1 MRRCLRQIIPAKVKL
16 RKLADQEILKKIQ
29 AEERNKIAGLTMFA
43 CWELPLDL
51 CYRDGL
57 FLTP

>member
-1 MRRCLRQIIPAKVKL
+1 VKL

-29 AEERNKIAGLTMFA
+29 AEERNRIAGLTMFSG
-43 CWELPLDL
+43 WELRPDL

-57 FLTP
+57 F